1 MNVRLSKEQKVR
13 IMNSDDVYSIMQ
25 QILLRENKIRRNQEH
40 FWVIGLNNA
49 NKILFIE
56 LVSLG
61 AVNRVAVDPPDVFR
75 MAIYKL
81 AVKMILVHNHP
92 SGNLTPSKAD
102 EDFTDRLI
110 KVGKLIKIA
119 VIEHLI
125 ITEDDYTSLADNGT
139 IKRLQKSGMYEIVDR
154 DKSRMN
160 EMQERILTEKA
171 AKENSLEIARK
182 MKEAGMDEKVI
193 KQMTR
198 LRLNQIR
205 AIKLE

>member
-1 MNVRLSKEQKVR
+1 MNVRLSKEQKVK
-13 IMNSDDVYSIMQ
+13 ILNSDDVYSIMQ

-61 AVNRVAVDPPDVFR
+61 AVNRVTVDPPDVFR

-102 EDFTDRLI
+102 EDFTDRLL

-125 ITEDDYTSLADNGT
+125 ITEDNYTSLADNGT
-139 IKRLQKSGMYEIVDR
+139 IKRLQKSGMYEIVDK

-160 EMQERILTEKA
+160 EFQERILKEKA
-171 AKENSLEIARK
+171 EKQKTLDIAKR

-193 KQMTR
+193 KQMTG

-205 AIKLE
+205 AIKPE

>member
-25 QILLRENKIRRNQEH
+25 QILLRENRIRRNQEH

-125 ITEDDYTSLADNGT
+125 ITEESYTSLADNGT
-139 IKRLQKSGMYEIVDR
+139 IKRLEKSGLYEIMDKDR
-154 DKSRMN
+154 MRMN
-160 EMQERILTEKA
+160 EIQERILTEKA
-171 AKENSLEIARK
+171 EKHKALVIARK

-193 KQMTR
+193 KQMTG

-205 AIKLE
+205 AIKPE